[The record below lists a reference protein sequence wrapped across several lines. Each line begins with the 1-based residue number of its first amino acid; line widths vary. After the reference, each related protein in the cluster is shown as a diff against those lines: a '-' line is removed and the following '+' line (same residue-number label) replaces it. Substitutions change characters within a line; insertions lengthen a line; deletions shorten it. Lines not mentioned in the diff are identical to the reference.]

1 MLHRAHAKWLLA
13 ALISFQGA
21 STSQAQINRWQ
32 LGGDGLQWTGN
43 DSISILIDITPTS
56 IQPHYLTPD
65 QNVFAQ
71 LNNWSPRKFPRELGF
86 VDGERPRAWWL
97 GLGSESTAYN
107 ATYLVDS
114 DSSSYIPSNTAGR
127 YDWFT
132 FDLAVP
138 IPARRI
144 GFFTPSQGFRANGLP
159 LNEDVVPAYEIS
171 IAPKADPLW
180 LDSNSY
186 QRVGRVIA
194 EVAENFSANVQVE
207 FPRQYIRFIRWRRN
221 PSSLDIDPNTAY
233 GSDGGIALKGTI
245 GDFELFAHGVPSH
258 TFYLS
263 TLFDLGQQVNFGR
276 LSWSATPMRV
286 LENGVH
292 VEDPEARVWLSV
304 EARTGRDADPQIYH
318 EFDNKGREV
327 VVERR
332 RYEFDLKPGEG
343 YVADG
348 RSGPPRQHAANAR
361 FQRGGSRQ
369 AN

>member
-1 MLHRAHAKWLLA
+1 
-13 ALISFQGA
+13 
-21 STSQAQINRWQ
+21 
-32 LGGDGLQWTGN
+32 
-43 DSISILIDITPTS
+43 
-56 IQPHYLTPD
+56 
-65 QNVFAQ
+65 
-71 LNNWSPRKFPRELGF
+71 
-86 VDGERPRAWWL
+86 
-97 GLGSESTAYN
+97 
-107 ATYLVDS
+107 
-114 DSSSYIPSNTAGR
+114 
-127 YDWFT
+127 
-132 FDLAVP
+132 VP

-159 LNEDVVPAYEIS
+159 INEDVVPAYEIS

-186 QRVGRVIA
+186 QLVGRVIA

-263 TLFDLGQQVNFGR
+263 TIFDLGQQVNFGR

-292 VEDPEARVWLSV
+292 VEDP

-348 RSGPPRQHAANAR
+348 RPGVRASITYDTDNWTYWTPSITEPNRLLNLQSGSHIQLKLILHSEDFDAYLRLDSLWVEQAPLLAERILGEVAR
-361 FQRGGSRQ
+361 LDSMQPTRGFSAVDLGK
-369 AN
+369 